1 MYQGAF
7 ARREAW
13 KGRWGSRRSL
23 LEYQSVLCLSYFYRF
38 LNYYCV
44 ILVPERTV
52 AKRDKF
58 KGTAEAQKYAEG
70 HAEAL
75 SFELGSSPT
84 QLKLPTL
91 LDTQRIRTLR
101 TYAGQVVTL
110 TTTGVAEGAGRP
122 KEASLYAGRP

>member
-1 MYQGAF
+1 MSDLENRFEFESIRALE
-7 ARREAW
+7 RR
-13 KGRWGSRRSL
+13 
-23 LEYQSVLCLSYFYRF
+23 
-38 LNYYCV
+38 
-44 ILVPERTV
+44 
-52 AKRDKF
+52 
-58 KGTAEAQKYAEG
+58 QKYAEG

-110 TTTGVAEGAGRP
+110 TTTGVAEGGP

>member
-1 MYQGAF
+1 
-7 ARREAW
+7 
-13 KGRWGSRRSL
+13 
-23 LEYQSVLCLSYFYRF
+23 VLCLS
-38 LNYYCV
+38 CV
-44 ILVPERTV
+44 LPFFKRLPERTV